1 MHTAHLR
8 SLTVI
13 RVSNRREGKGRTNG
27 TVLQEPSHRTSMLIF
42 SLCGVSNNILVAQRY
57 IVGEGLA
64 NGVTGF

>member
-27 TVLQEPSHRTSMLIF
+27 TVVYNYFRNLHI
-42 SLCGVSNNILVAQRY
+42 A
-57 IVGEGLA
+57 LA
-64 NGVTGF
+64 C